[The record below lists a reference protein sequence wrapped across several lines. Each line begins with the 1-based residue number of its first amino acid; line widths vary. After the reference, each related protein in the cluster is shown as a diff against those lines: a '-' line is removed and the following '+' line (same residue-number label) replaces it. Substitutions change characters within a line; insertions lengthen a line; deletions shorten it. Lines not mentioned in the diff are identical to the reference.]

1 MSDEA
6 ADGLSRAAILLLS
19 VGEEAAAA
27 VMKHL
32 NAEEVQQLGASMA
45 ELANVSREQVSSALG
60 SLLESVA
67 DKTAIGFGT
76 PEYLRNVLTNA
87 LGERKAENLLNRILD
102 SRDLKGIDALRWMD
116 AKSVAHVIKGEHP
129 QIVATILAHLN
140 PQQAAQVMSSLP
152 AETHGEIARRIAVLE
167 EVPESALE
175 ELDEIVDQQTRQAL
189 NLRSAKVG
197 GLRSAADIINLMGTD
212 AESAILEYINA
223 GDEELG
229 QKIKDSLFIFDN
241 LLGLDDRGMQ
251 RLLREVQSDV
261 LSVALKGADPAIA
274 DKIYRNMSKRAAEIL
289 KDDIAA
295 KGPVRLAEVEE
306 AQRTILTIA
315 QQLSEDGEIMLGGSG
330 DDFV

>member
-1 MSDEA
+1 MSEAA
-6 ADGLSRAAILLLS
+6 ADGASKAAILLLS
-19 VGEEAAAA
+19 IGEDAAAS
-27 VMKHL
+27 VLKHM
-32 NAEEVQQLGASMA
+32 NADEVQRLGTRMA
-45 ELANVSREQVSSALG
+45 ELADVSRDQVSGALAA
-60 SLLESVA
+60 LLESVA

-76 PEYLRNVLTNA
+76 PEYLRKVLVNA
-87 LGERKAENLLNRILD
+87 VGERKAESLLTRILD
-102 SRDLKGIDALRWMD
+102 SRELKGIDALRWMD
-116 AKSVAHVIKGEHP
+116 AKSVAHVIRNEHP

-140 PQQAAQVMSSLP
+140 PEQAARVLNGLAP
-152 AETHGEIARRIAVLE
+152 ERHGEIARRIALLE

-175 ELDEIVDQQTRQAL
+175 ELDDIVDQQTREAM

-197 GLRSAADIINLMGTD
+197 GLRSAADIINLMGSD
-212 AESAILEYINA
+212 AEAAILEFINQ
-223 GDEELG
+223 GDSELG

-251 RLLREVQSDV
+251 RLMREVQSDV
-261 LSVALKGADPAIA
+261 LSIALKGADPAIA

-306 AQRTILTIA
+306 AQRTILGIA